1 MALVNAYATVAELRT
16 HLADGSSALSLD
28 LLERALNAS
37 SRAVDRHC
45 GRRFWKDAVATVRTY
60 RIESCEYVFV
70 DDISTRTGLIVK
82 TGSDGVTFGTTLTSS
97 EYILE
102 PSNADVLASGDTADP
117 HAFWQI
123 TSLSSSFAVE
133 RRFPT
138 MQVTAKFG
146 WSAVPY
152 EVNEAT
158 ILKAASLFKRKDAP
172 FAVAGFGP
180 DMGVVRIGR
189 NDPDVIDLLNP
200 FVQPG
205 FA

>member
-1 MALVNAYATVAELRT
+1 MAVVNGYATRAELQEHFGDT
-16 HLADGSSALSLD
+16 ITALDVD
-28 LLERALNAS
+28 LLDRAINAS
-37 SRAVDRHC
+37 SRAIDRFC
-45 GRRFWKDAVATVRTY
+45 GRRFWKDAVVTARTY

-123 TSLSSSFAVE
+123 TSLSSAFAVE

-152 EVNEAT
+152 EVQEACL
-158 ILKAASLFKRKDAP
+158 LKAASLFKRKDAP
-172 FAVAGFGP
+172 FGVAGFG
-180 DMGVVRIGR
+180 DLGVVRIR
-189 NDPDVIDLLNP
+189 EDSDVGQLLSP
-200 FVQPG
+200 YRLPG